1 MAAVYFET
9 LLYFG
14 CFTELK
20 PFGKW
25 VPFCFV
31 SGAVHQNGKIILT
44 VKKKQLVKLFIP
56 CFFFFFLWLL
66 KLIE

>member
-44 VKKKQLVKLFIP
+44 V
-56 CFFFFFLWLL
+56 
-66 KLIE
+66 